1 MYHTMYRILN
11 WNISLNFFDICLFQD
26 ISDDILLG
34 IKSTAIKFKEHT
46 KYWLTGFS
54 AIMTSGLTIGGIMV
68 DRSDLAL
75 LFSCGIGRFTF
86 SMAGNGAALKMYK
99 KSTKYHS

>member
-68 DRSDLAL
+68 DQTWPYYSAVAL
-75 LFSCGIGRFTF
+75 VASHLVWQVTARR
-86 SMAGNGAALKMYK
+86 
-99 KSTKYHS
+99 